1 MDFPPPGTIVAGKYR
16 LEALLGVGGMGAV
29 YRARHMLMD
38 SDVALKWLRA
48 DMIGSREARERLI
61 REAQSIARIRHPN
74 VVQVF
79 DVDIHDG
86 SPFMVMELLEG
97 ETFGELIAQRTLTTQ
112 RVIQLLI
119 GALQGLAAAHE
130 RGIVHRDVK
139 PENIFVAR
147 TRQHPEGIAKLLD
160 FGVSKI
166 EKLDPNSRRLTQTG
180 LAVGTPLYMSMEQLT
195 QTSEVDGRADLYAF
209 GVVLYHALSGNLPFD
224 GETFAGVVLSIA
236 TTKPRPL
243 KHLRPELPTALD
255 RVVMKAMARR
265 REDRYPN
272 AEALIAALRGV
283 EDSLGQSVSAVAYA
297 TTLTPRMPGEDPSS
311 IGDEDSFDAVLREGE
326 RKRRRLG
333 VSAVLLAA
341 LTFGGLWWS
350 RHATTPATVSAGER
364 PPAAAPPAPSPAIAA
379 SPAASEQMPDAL
391 APRTPEPDTGA
402 PPVMAEPPRAT
413 RRKVERSVEP
423 RPVGAASVHKPASQ
437 AATRP
442 KPVREAPRAAP
453 SGKSGALLR
462 EDF

>member
-48 DMIGSREARERLI
+48 DMIGSREARERLL

-79 DVDIHDG
+79 DVDIHEG

-112 RVIQLLI
+112 RVIQLLV

-139 PENIFVAR
+139 PENIFVVR

-166 EKLDPNSRRLTQTG
+166 DKLDPNSRRLTQTG
-180 LAVGTPLYMSMEQLT
+180 SAVGTPLYMSMEQLT

-243 KHLRPELPTALD
+243 KHLRPELPAALD

-283 EDSLGQSVSAVAYA
+283 EDSLGQAVPPVAYA
-297 TTLTPRMPGEDPSS
+297 NTLTPRMPGEDPSG

-341 LTFGGLWWS
+341 LAFGALWWS
-350 RHATTPATVSAGER
+350 RQATTPAAVSAGE
-364 PPAAAPPAPSPAIAA
+364 PAAAAAPPAALPDIPAP
-379 SPAASEQMPDAL
+379 PAASEQMPDAL
-391 APRTPEPDTGA
+391 APRTPEPDKGA
-402 PPVMAEPPRAT
+402 SRARAEPPRAI
-413 RRKVERSVEP
+413 RRKLERSVEP
-423 RPVGAASVHKPASQ
+423 RPVGAASVQRPASQ
-437 AATRP
+437 AAMREE
-442 KPVREAPRAAP
+442 PVREAPRATP